1 MTSQVSLIPLDV
13 VRRIS
18 SFGAWVGGLLMLAV
32 AFLVSA
38 EVILRSL
45 FSYSLA
51 AGSEI
56 SGYVLAV
63 GLAWSLSFALVHRA
77 HVRVDAAIRLLP
89 SKVVAWIDLIA
100 IAALCWYAALL
111 VIHGS
116 EVFYQSW
123 SRGAKAMTPLLT
135 PMWIPQ
141 GLWVAGLIV
150 FLVSCVVFLAYGFW
164 FVATGRLR
172 EARALIGVVT
182 IEEEAGGEIEEAKR
196 MLEGSRP

>member
-1 MTSQVSLIPLDV
+1 MPLEV
-13 VRRIS
+13 VRRVS

-38 EVILRSL
+38 EVILRSF
-45 FSYSLA
+45 FSYALA
-51 AGSEI
+51 AGAEI
-56 SGYVLAV
+56 SSYVLAI
-63 GLAWSLSFALVHRA
+63 GLAWGFSFALVHRA

-89 SKVVAWIDLIA
+89 SKVLAWVDLIA
-100 IAALCWYAALL
+100 MTALTWYAALL
-111 VIHGS
+111 VIHGW

-123 SRGAKAMTPLLT
+123 TRSAKAMTPLLT

-141 GLWVAGLIV
+141 GLWLAGLGV
-150 FLVSCVVFLAYGFW
+150 FLISCMVFLGYSLW

-182 IEEEAGGEIEEAKR
+182 AEEEAGSEILEAKR
-196 MLEGSRP
+196 MLEKERP